1 MDLTSTIIGVTI
13 LILFLLPVYLINRV
27 NKNKRIRLLKK
38 LELQAKSENMNL
50 TETDVWGDSVIGF
63 DSEKGKMIYITEE
76 NGEERVFVFGKSDL
90 KSFTTVPNLSRDD
103 KLNEELKKGGRLSLI
118 FSFIQKGRPDLCID
132 FHIPGFG
139 KISDKDRELFF
150 KWRNLSRNLLPFQN
164 SKQ

>member
-76 NGEERVFVFGKSDL
+76 NGEESVCFW
-90 KSFTTVPNLSRDD
+90 
-103 KLNEELKKGGRLSLI
+103 
-118 FSFIQKGRPDLCID
+118 QKRS
-132 FHIPGFG
+132 
-139 KISDKDRELFF
+139 KIIYHCT
-150 KWRNLSRNLLPFQN
+150 
-164 SKQ
+164 